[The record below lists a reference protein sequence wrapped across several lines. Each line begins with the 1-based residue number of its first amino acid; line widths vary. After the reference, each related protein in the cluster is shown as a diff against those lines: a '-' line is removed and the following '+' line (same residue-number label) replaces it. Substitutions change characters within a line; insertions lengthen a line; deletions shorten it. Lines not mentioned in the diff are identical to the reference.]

1 MAFFFNEPPV
11 RALGTKL
18 CKSVLPGDSSPSCC
32 QGPEGQTTCTPDS
45 WQPGCRLTCC
55 IQHSGVPTWDFES
68 GTKIRREISL
78 KFISSFDSIRSLVS
92 SDDIHNKIKKLG
104 VASGPLKS
112 RSFHGVIC
120 LYPWRHCLEPSSMPH
135 SPAFSSLLYCLA
147 GKYLL
152 SFSQPHL
159 RSVPSTLTGCQ
170 N

>member
-1 MAFFFNEPPV
+1 MNP
-11 RALGTKL
+11 L
-18 CKSVLPGDSSPSCC
+18 SVLWVRNCVSQSCQETAPPPAAKAQKVRPLVPLTPGSPGADSRAAFNTLVS
-32 QGPEGQTTCTPDS
+32 
-45 WQPGCRLTCC
+45 QPGILNLAQR
-55 IQHSGVPTWDFES
+55 FEE
-68 GTKIRREISL
+68 RCL